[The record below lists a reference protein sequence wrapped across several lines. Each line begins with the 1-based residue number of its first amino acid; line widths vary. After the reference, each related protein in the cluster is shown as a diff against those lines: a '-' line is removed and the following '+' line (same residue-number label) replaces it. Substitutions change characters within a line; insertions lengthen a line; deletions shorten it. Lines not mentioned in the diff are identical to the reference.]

1 MEAAGDE
8 MDDSVGSLGAGE
20 IAFGF
25 GVGSIHDEVP
35 GPSTTCDCFS

>member
-8 MDDSVGSLGAGE
+8 VDDSVRGLGAGE

-25 GVGSIHDEVP
+25 GVCRIHGEIS
-35 GPSTTCDCFS
+35 GPCASGDGFT